1 MQNSAPGVRH
11 VLPLHHQTIMS
22 ITMKYH
28 RFLLPCLLVL
38 LLTSCAAPY
47 AKRCVEG
54 LDRSSLRVTI
64 SKGACFGQCP
74 IYTGVVFGDGTVE
87 YYGERFVEREG
98 AHSGKISPEDLCAI
112 VTEIERRKLMIV
124 DTAYVEEVP
133 DAPMTKITI
142 AMRGRSTAVIWNM
155 TTPELFRR
163 LQTLL
168 VKATH
173 ENPALVKS
181 E

>member
-1 MQNSAPGVRH
+1 
-11 VLPLHHQTIMS
+11 
-22 ITMKYH
+22 
-28 RFLLPCLLVL
+28 
-38 LLTSCAAPY
+38 
-47 AKRCVEG
+47 
-54 LDRSSLRVTI
+54 
-64 SKGACFGQCP
+64 
-74 IYTGVVFGDGTVE
+74 VFGDGTVE

-98 AHSGKISPEDLCAI
+98 AYSGKISPEDLCAI
-112 VTEIERRKLMIV
+112 VTEIERRKLVIV

>member
-1 MQNSAPGVRH
+1 
-11 VLPLHHQTIMS
+11 
-22 ITMKYH
+22 MKYH
-28 RFLLPCLLVL
+28 RFLLPILLVL
-38 LLTSCAAPY
+38 LLTSCAAPH

-64 SKGACFGQCP
+64 SKGVCFGQCP
-74 IYTGVVFGDGTVE
+74 IYTGVVLGDGTVE

-98 AHSGKISPEDLCAI
+98 AYTGKITPEDLCAI
-112 VTEIERRKLMIV
+112 VTEIETRKLMIV
-124 DTAYVEEVP
+124 DTSYVEEVP

-142 AMRGRSTAVIWNM
+142 AMRGRSTAVLWNL
-155 TTPELFRR
+155 TTPEQFRT
-163 LQTLL
+163 LQSLI

-173 ENPALVKS
+173 ENPALTKTS

>member
-1 MQNSAPGVRH
+1 MLR
-11 VLPLHHQTIMS
+11 LHQQTITP

-28 RFLLPCLLVL
+28 RFLLPLFCV

-47 AKRCVEG
+47 AKRCVESF
-54 LDRSSLRVTI
+54 DRSSLRVTI

-74 IYTGVVFGDGTVE
+74 IYTGVVLGDGTVE

-98 AHSGKISPEDLCAI
+98 AYTGKISPEDLCAI
-112 VTEIERRKLMIV
+112 VTEIETRKLMIV
-124 DTAYVEEVP
+124 DTSYVEEVP

-142 AMRGRSTAVIWNM
+142 AMRGRSTAVLWNL
-155 TTPELFRR
+155 TTPELFRA
-163 LQTLL
+163 LQSLM